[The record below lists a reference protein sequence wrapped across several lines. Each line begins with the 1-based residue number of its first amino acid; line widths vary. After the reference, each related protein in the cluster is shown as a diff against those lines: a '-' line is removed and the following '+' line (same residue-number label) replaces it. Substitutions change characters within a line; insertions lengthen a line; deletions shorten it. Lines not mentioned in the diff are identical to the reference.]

1 MDLSIKGFET
11 AAAWAGLVGSVVLVA
26 VIALF

>member
-1 MDLSIKGFET
+1 MYLSAKGFET
-11 AAAWAGLVGSVVLVA
+11 AAAWAGLLGSVVLVA